1 MGGNLALSRS
11 DDRGIGTL
19 VAKASDVRTNSF
31 LSGSRA
37 VSDQLVETGMSCPF
51 TGRGFLTRPEWSFD
65 NGRFGMRMEVLPDHV
80 VVDRA
85 WGEYRQEDTLR
96 CFEILDDVLAR
107 LPASVVVV
115 EDLSRLA
122 GAENAARRLYE
133 SELRRRADR
142 IQGVVFL
149 GVGPMFRLFL
159 RLGRRRNAI
168 PFPMQAVDT
177 WEQAIE
183 AATSILEG
191 SSPIFKV
198 AGGRGIRGWR
208 RIPIPAFLLRGYAE
222 ELRDLV
228 SDMPWDTSAEAANP
242 LKPDHPFHDVVEA
255 WVAVKRDMDLLD
267 KLRQER
273 ERDLRETAKIL
284 AESEGRYRAVFEASG
299 TALILYGAD
308 RKIRMVNR
316 ATERMA
322 RLSRAELEGNFEWIH
337 FAHPDDAPLLL
348 ARHNARQLDPSADL
362 GRVESR
368 FIDSEGRTHWADVT
382 VESIPGTDL
391 RVASLDD
398 RTDFRAAHQALEE
411 SERRFRQIVETSQE
425 GIWTADLAGR
435 TTWANGRM
443 AELLGCDSD
452 RLESCSF
459 MELLPAEPNQ
469 RLDVLQS
476 LLEGHSVV
484 FEGRLPRE
492 DGKLAWAI
500 VSASPIRNS
509 GGAPAGFFAM
519 CTDITRRHQAE
530 DALRD
535 LNRGLED
542 RVRERTAE
550 LESANAELARALR
563 AREDFLASMS
573 HELRTPL
580 AAVLGALETLR
591 DVRDEDRKGYLLDL
605 AERNGRQLLSLIE
618 DVLDFARGRAGRLS
632 VDPRPLDPVEAV
644 HEAEQSMELQAFRNG
659 VRLSVAI
666 GEPLPFVMADPV
678 RLRQIL
684 TNFANNALRH
694 AGEGGEVELAA
705 SRDPDGVRFEV
716 RDRGAGI
723 PEHERPR
730 LFQAFEQLSP
740 SGRRGGTG
748 LGLALSRQL
757 AQAMGG
763 EVGYRPREGGG
774 SVFWLRLPQGARDLP
789 ESVDPPPAATERGLP
804 SGRILVVEDE
814 RDLREILS
822 EHLGACGWE
831 VVSAPDADSA
841 LSVFEQADP
850 EVAVVDLGLPGMD
863 GLELIGRLRNLSR
876 SGALGVLA
884 LTGQAFPEDADRCRQ
899 AGADRFLTKPTS
911 LRRTE
916 SVLRELL
923 AQVREDSKTR

>member
-11 DDRGIGTL
+11 GDRGIGTL

-51 TGRGFLTRPEWSFD
+51 TGRRFMTRPEWSFD
-65 NGRFGMRMEVLPDHV
+65 NGRFGMRMEVLPDQV

-96 CFEILDDVLAR
+96 CFEILDDVLGR

-133 SELRRRADR
+133 AELRRRADR

-183 AATSILEG
+183 AATSMLEG

-198 AGGRGIRGWR
+198 AGGRGFRAWR

-542 RVRERTAE
+542 RVLERTAE

-605 AERNGRQLLSLIE
+605 AERNGKQLLSLIE

-789 ESVDPPPAATERGLP
+789 ESVDPPPAAAERGLP

-923 AQVREDSKTR
+923 AQVREESGTG

>member
-1 MGGNLALSRS
+1 M
-11 DDRGIGTL
+11 

-31 LSGSRA
+31 QSGSKA
-37 VSDQLVETGMSCPF
+37 VSSQLIETGMSCPA
-51 TGRGFLTRPEWSFD
+51 TGRKFATRPDWTFD
-65 NGRFGMRMEVLPDHV
+65 NGRFGMRMEVLSDRV

-85 WGEYRQEDTLR
+85 WGDYREEDTLR
-96 CFEILDDVLAR
+96 CFEVLDDVLGH

-133 SELRRRADR
+133 SELQRRADR
-142 IQGVVFL
+142 IEGVVFM

-177 WEQAIE
+177 WDQAIE
-183 AATSILEG
+183 AATSMLEG
-191 SSPIFKV
+191 SSPGFQVASGKV
-198 AGGRGIRGWR
+198 FRGWR
-208 RIPIPAFLLRGYAE
+208 RIPLPSFLLRGYAE

-242 LKPDHPFHDVVEA
+242 LDPDHPFHDVVEA

-273 ERDLRETAKIL
+273 ERDLRGTAKIL

-322 RLSRAELEGNFEWIH
+322 KLSRAELEGNFEWTH
-337 FAHPDDAPLLL
+337 FAHPDDAPILLT
-348 ARHNARQLDPSADL
+348 RHDARQLDPFADL

-368 FIDSEGRTHWADVT
+368 FIDSQGCTHWADVT

-452 RLESCSF
+452 RLDSCSF
-459 MELLPAEPNQ
+459 LELLPTEPNQ

-500 VSASPIRNS
+500 VSASPICNP
-509 GGAPAGFFAM
+509 GGEPAGFFAM

-535 LNRGLED
+535 LNRDLED

-550 LESANAELARALR
+550 LESANAELACALR

-605 AERNGRQLLSLIE
+605 AERNGKQLLSLIE

-632 VDPRPLDPVEAV
+632 VDPRPIDPVEAV

-666 GEPLPFVMADPV
+666 RESLPFVMADPV

-694 AGEGGEVELAA
+694 AGGGGEVELAA
-705 SRDPDGVRFEV
+705 SRDPDGIRFEV

-723 PEHERPR
+723 PAHERSR

-763 EVGYRPREGGG
+763 EVGYQPREGGG
-774 SVFWLRLPQGARDLP
+774 SVFWLRLPSGARDLP
-789 ESVDPPPAATERGLP
+789 EPVHAPAAAPERGLP

-814 RDLREILS
+814 TDLREILS

-831 VVSAPDADSA
+831 VVSAGDADSA
-841 LSVFEQADP
+841 LSVFEQAAP

-863 GLELIGRLRNLSR
+863 GLELIGRLRNLSKPG
-876 SGALGVLA
+876 SLGVLA

-923 AQVREDSKTR
+923 SQVREGARAR